1 MDTLSAIEMIEET
14 PEWTS
19 HDDYLAAWQ
28 SLIDSGAVWSLQ
40 GHYGRT
46 ATELI
51 RYGHCRPPT
60 EGTDHD

>member
-1 MDTLSAIEMIEET
+1 MDPLSAIEMIEDT

-40 GHYGRT
+40 GYYGRT

-60 EGTDHD
+60 DRNRS